1 MNATQARQIV
11 GKSQRETIPEII
23 SAIEYMASKGY
34 SYYWT
39 KNDLSLLEIAH
50 LEKLGYTVTT
60 SFLGFN
66 SNRISW

>member
-39 KNDLSLLEIAH
+39 KNELTAIEIAE
-50 LEKLGYTVTT
+50 LEKLGYTVTA
-60 SFLGFN
+60 SYFGFN
-66 SNRISW
+66 SNRIAW